1 MSAAAQTLNGSSP
14 AHRLTARDLAT
25 FASLGIP
32 EELLAEAHVQRVSDS
47 EAREVFGIKSSM
59 TMDMQGICFPYFSP
73 VTGCRTTCRI
83 RRDNPEVD
91 EDGKQQ
97 NKYFTA
103 WGDRRHLYFPPG
115 AAEKLEDESCPIALV
130 EAEKSVLALTAWAE
144 RTGMNLLPLGLGG
157 CWSWLGKSGRTD
169 DEHNAP
175 LPDLSYCD
183 GRKVF
188 VLLDANVATNPKVK
202 AARSRLV
209 TELEKRQCEVL
220 ICDLPITPDVNG
232 PDDYVAVR
240 GDEAMSQVFVAARPP
255 KTSEPT
261 NRKGRSEIRDEM
273 QAVLDDPR
281 PKVRLPGDNLLLSET
296 AAALGKQFADQALFL
311 RNDEIVT
318 LDNGELR
325 PVSAQTFRT
334 FIERHVICYRKGK
347 NGSFDVN
354 TTMRDDEARGIMAS
368 PQFMEKLRRVRRLN
382 SCRLPIFRADGTL
395 ELLPEGYDVESQTM
409 TVSTV
414 NYREDMP
421 LSVAVE
427 RVDDLFGEFL
437 FADRNRSK
445 AVAVA
450 ALVGLFAN
458 HLLAEGSLRPCF
470 IVTKNAEGAGA
481 TTLVSCAVVS
491 VLGRLPTGVA
501 SGEDAEMRKILT
513 AAMRE
518 ARLVLL
524 FDNQKSRLSSPPLE
538 AFLSSPTWSDR
549 LLCANQTVTGP
560 NYATVFV
567 TANGATISPDMRRR
581 SLVIELHLEV
591 ERAED
596 RQFRRPLDESALVSM
611 RPEILAACW
620 SLVRNWDAKGRP
632 QPSRS
637 HSAFP
642 AWAKVVGGVV
652 EAADWACPLDTANV
666 ALAADE
672 DGESMRMLVAAM
684 QSGKEYTFPEI
695 VELCRENEAFIGLL
709 GEPEITKASRSTF
722 GRLLG
727 RYDHRLVEQRRFVI
741 DGSGHK
747 RRYYIETVNSAAWS
761 HGQHGI
767 PGERGK
773 IPIRENGRKDYA
785 DHADHAQG
793 IGPKPDDPSHPSHE
807 LRGAAQ
813 LAHVEVERL
822 EDDQLVGE
830 NSESEVWL

>member
-1 MSAAAQTLNGSSP
+1 MNVAQVLSITTGAGAPLPLSAG
-14 AHRLTARDLAT
+14 DLAV
-25 FASLGIP
+25 FKKLCIP
-32 EELLAEAHVQRVSDS
+32 PSLLAEARIQRVSDK
-47 EAREVFGIKSSM
+47 EARNDYGMRFDAIADLSGLLY
-59 TMDMQGICFPYFSP
+59 PYYVPS
-73 VTGCRTTCRI
+73 VSYRVGARV
-83 RRDNPEVD
+83 RRDHPEVD
-91 EDGKQQ
+91 IDGKVR
-97 NKYFTA
+97 NKYISA
-103 WGDRRHLYFPPG
+103 YGDRKHLYFPPG
-115 AAEKLEDESCPIALV
+115 SAEKLKDASCPVALV
-130 EAEKSVLALTAWAE
+130 EAEKSSLALTAWAE
-144 RTGMNLLPLGLGG
+144 RVRMALLPLGMGG
-157 CWSWLGKSGRTD
+157 CYGWKGRVGR
-169 DEHNAP
+169 EESEP
-175 LPDLSYCD
+175 LPDLDFFD
-183 GRKVF
+183 GRKVY

-202 AARSRLV
+202 AARSALCA
-209 TELEKRQCEVL
+209 ELPQRKCEVFV
-220 ICDLPITPDVNG
+220 CDLPITPDVNG
-232 PDDYVAVR
+232 PDDYISVC
-240 GDEAMSQVFVAARPP
+240 GDEAMAEVFANARPP
-255 KTSEPT
+255 KTSEPR

-273 QAVLDDPR
+273 QAALDDPR
-281 PKVRLPGDNLLLSET
+281 PKVPLPGDNLLLSET
-296 AAALGKQFADQALFL
+296 AAALGKHFADQALFL

-334 FIERHVICYRKGK
+334 LIERHIICYRKGK

-382 SCRLPIFRADGTL
+382 SCRLPIFRADGNL

-414 NYREDMP
+414 NYREDTP

-437 FADRNRSK
+437 FADRDRSK

-450 ALVGLFAN
+450 ALVSLFAN
-458 HLLAEGSLRPCF
+458 QLLAEGSLRPCF

-524 FDNQKSRLSSPPLE
+524 FDNQKSRLSSAPLE
-538 AFLSSPTWSDR
+538 AFLSSSTWSDR

-560 NYATVFV
+560 NHATVFV

-596 RQFRRPLDESALVSM
+596 RQFRRLLDESTLVSM
-611 RPEILAACW
+611 RPEVLAACW
-620 SLVRNWDAKGRP
+620 SLVSNWDAKGRP

-652 EAADWACPLDTANV
+652 EAAGWACPLDTANV

-672 DGESMRMLVAAM
+672 DGESMRILVAAM
-684 QSGKEYTFPEI
+684 LPGKKYTFPEI
-695 VELCRENEAFIGLL
+695 VELCRGNEAFIGFL

-722 GRLLG
+722 GRLLA
-727 RYDHRLVEQRRFVI
+727 RYDHRLVEQSRFVI
-741 DGSGHK
+741 EGSGHK
-747 RRYYIETVNSAAWS
+747 RRYYIETVDSAAWS

-767 PGERGK
+767 PAELGK
-773 IPIRENGRKDYA
+773 ISIRENGRKNHA

-793 IGPKPDDPSHPSHE
+793 IRHKPDDPSYPS
-807 LRGAAQ
+807 
-813 LAHVEVERL
+813 L
-822 EDDQLVGE
+822 EADNPLE
-830 NSESEVWL
+830 NEICEPEMWL